1 MTAYIYPLL
10 GIFWSI
16 LLFAGITLMIF
27 VVIWCF
33 IDNFR
38 RRDHHG
44 WAKLGWTLLILFIPL
59 IGSLIYIVARPPVE
73 V

>member
-1 MTAYIYPLL
+1 MTAYVYPLL

-16 LLFAGITLMIF
+16 LLFAGITLMVF

>member
-1 MTAYIYPLL
+1 MTAYVYPLL